1 MSYRVAL
8 IDFVQFSRWCV
19 FYSIIEYSLA
29 NWLMRIEKR
38 IETAAAKVVKQ
49 EAAREDAARSSM
61 DAPPGTVV
69 ELGAVQINGDA
80 DPPPEAAGMRRRS
93 IKSRVLSQAESFS
106 ILKRRDCHAIK
117 EHLCGMDRHL
127 VNSAGR
133 MAIRD
138 QHLDIFSRYAYPF
151 VATIGYVIFL
161 SGSW

>member
-1 MSYRVAL
+1 VSYRVAL

-38 IETAAAKVVKQ
+38 IETAAAKVAKQ

-106 ILKRRDCHAIK
+106 AEWIDTSSTPPVAWR
-117 EHLCGMDRHL
+117 
-127 VNSAGR
+127 SATSTW
-133 MAIRD
+133 IY
-138 QHLDIFSRYAYPF
+138 SRVTLTLLWLPS
-151 VATIGYVIFL
+151 VT
-161 SGSW
+161 SSS